1 LHASLTTKEID
12 PMTSSDP
19 PRSANT
25 LLIERFYAAFAAGDG
40 EEMASCYAPGA
51 HFADPVFP
59 DLRGSEPGEMWRMLT
74 ATPGDLRI
82 ELLEHE
88 ADETSGTAHWR
99 AHYIFSQSGRP
110 VVNDVQARFR
120 FEKGLI
126 ADHHDDFGFY
136 RWSRQALG
144 PVGLLLGWTP
154 LVRSKVRRMAAGR
167 LAQFNQAPGR
177 GPIDADRG
185 S

>member
-1 LHASLTTKEID
+1 
-12 PMTSSDP
+12 MTSSDSP
-19 PRSANT
+19 GAANT

-40 EEMASCYAPGA
+40 EGMAACYAPGA

-59 DLRGSEPGEMWRMLT
+59 DLRGAEPGEMWRMLT

-82 ELLEHE
+82 ELLEHQ
-88 ADETSGTAHWR
+88 ADETSGSARWR
-99 AHYIFSQSGRP
+99 AHYTFSQTGRP
-110 VVNDVQARFR
+110 VVNEVRAKFR
-120 FEKGLI
+120 FEEGLI
-126 ADHHDDFGFY
+126 ADHRDDFNFY

-167 LAQFNQAPGR
+167 LAQFSRTPG
-177 GPIDADRG
+177 AV
-185 S
+185 

>member
-1 LHASLTTKEID
+1 
-12 PMTSSDP
+12 MTSSE
-19 PRSANT
+19 SSSAANT
-25 LLIERFYAAFAAGDG
+25 LLIERFYAAFGAGDG
-40 EEMASCYAPGA
+40 EAMAACYAPGA

-74 ATPGDLRI
+74 AAPGEVRI
-82 ELLEHE
+82 ELLEHH
-88 ADETSGTAHWR
+88 ADEAGGTAHWR
-99 AHYIFSQSGRP
+99 AHYVFSQTGRP
-110 VVNDVQARFR
+110 VVNDVQAHFR

-126 ADHHDDFGFY
+126 ADHHDEFGFY

-167 LAQFNQAPGR
+167 LAQFSRTPG
-177 GPIDADRG
+177 AA
-185 S
+185 